1 MKIAVVLG
9 TRPEIIMATPIVEE
23 LRNKKVGHCVI
34 HSGQHYDFEMAK
46 VFFGIAIKEPDY
58 FLDIVRGN
66 EFQQFGDALQKFTD
80 VFRKIKPDATMV
92 FADPMT
98 PLAACIASL
107 KLKIPVIHIEAGN
120 RTFDL
125 ERTEEIYRTMI
136 DHVSQMLFCEGE
148 EMKKYLLREGI
159 EKKRVFVVGNTKF
172 DMVYKY
178 RDTVIKGIL
187 GKFGVSKNGKKVV
200 LTTFHRQENVDD
212 VNSLKKII
220 EILEELSKDNII
232 VFPMHPRFRKRL
244 EKNKIEIKVSQNL
257 NIIGPQPYLEFIS
270 LIAAS
275 DLVITDSG
283 GVPREALVFNKP
295 TIMYHDNFDLN
306 KIWKAPLYI
315 SGYDK
320 KNVLNL
326 ADKLL
331 KKKPAI
337 YKNPYGDGKSAKRI
351 VSAIL
356 ENKSLLKI
364 PHLKVVHT

>member
-1 MKIAVVLG
+1 MKIAVVMG
-9 TRPEIIMATPIVEE
+9 TRPEIVMATPIVEE
-23 LRNKKVGHCVI
+23 LRNRRVEHVVI

-46 VFFGIAIKEPDY
+46 SFFNIAIKEPDY
-58 FLDIVRGN
+58 FLGIVRGN
-66 EFQQFGDALQKFTD
+66 EFEQFGDALQKFTD
-80 VFRKIKPDATMV
+80 TFKEIKPDATMV

-107 KLKIPVIHIEAGN
+107 KLKIPVIHIESGN

-125 ERTEEIYRTMI
+125 ERTEEIYRIMI

-148 EMKKYLLREGI
+148 EMKKYLLREGV
-159 EKKRVFVVGNTKF
+159 ENKRIFVVGNTKF

-178 RDTVIKGIL
+178 KDAIIKDIL
-187 GKFGVSKNGKKVV
+187 NRLGVQKNGKKVV

-212 VNSLKKII
+212 AANMKKITG
-220 EILEELSKDNII
+220 ILEELAKDNIV
-232 VFPMHPRFRKRL
+232 VFPMHPRFKKRM
-244 EKNKIEIKVSQNL
+244 EENKIEIKPSPNIK
-257 NIIGPQPYLEFIS
+257 IIGPQPYLEFIS

-275 DLVITDSG
+275 NIVITDSG

-295 TIMYHDNFDLN
+295 IIMYHDNFDLN

-315 SGYDK
+315 SGYDSS
-320 KNVLNL
+320 NVLNL
-326 ADKLL
+326 AYKLL
-331 KKKPAI
+331 KKKPAV
-337 YKNPYGDGKSAKRI
+337 YKNPYGDGRSAKRI

-356 ENKSLLKI
+356 ENKNLLKI